1 MKNFLLLITVLIF
14 EVADNIDELY
24 GDEDF
29 YTQVILW
36 CIPLI
41 LIFMFFGSVIY
52 LKLKKRTWP
61 ANPLVGKTLFIVQI
75 NYQHKHYV
83 SQN

>member
-14 EVADNIDELY
+14 EVADNIDEIY
-24 GDEDF
+24 VDEDF
-29 YTQVILW
+29 YTEVMWW

-52 LKLKKRTWP
+52 LKLKKRTWL
-61 ANPLVGKTLFIVQI
+61 ANPLAG
-75 NYQHKHYV
+75 
-83 SQN
+83 